1 MCHKRCTMNTD
12 TIRMNITLPRELVAA
27 LDNLT
32 GPRKRS
38 LFISEAVRQKIKHI
52 EKEKLDAL
60 LAEGY
65 QASKQESIELTKEF
79 EGIDIKGWDEY

>member
-1 MCHKRCTMNTD
+1 MNTD
-12 TIRMNITLPRELVAA
+12 TVRMNITLPRELVTA

-38 LFISEAVRQKIKHI
+38 LFISEAVRHRIQQL

-60 LAEGY
+60 LTEGY
-65 QASKQESIELTKEF
+65 QSSKQENLGLAKEF
-79 EGIDIKGWDEY
+79 EQIDTEGWDEY

>member
-1 MCHKRCTMNTD
+1 MNTD
-12 TIRMNITLPRELVAA
+12 VVRMNITLPRELVVA

-38 LFISEAVRQKIKHI
+38 LFISEAVRQKIQQI

-65 QASKQESIELTKEF
+65 QASKQESIELVKEF
-79 EGIDIKGWDEY
+79 EGIDIEGWDEY